1 MEQHKGQHNECAE
14 CALWELTSPN
24 RHRDTLTSEAGR
36 ETAEFDRLRAVN
48 AKLLTALEYT
58 TAFLSG
64 IIEGERI
71 PTGIKAS
78 ARVQIDIARA
88 AIEEAKK

>member
-1 MEQHKGQHNECAE
+1 MFIEENPQTLKEGEMSD
-14 CALWELTSPN
+14 L
-24 RHRDTLTSEAGR
+24 DTIAH
-36 ETAEFDRLRAVN
+36 LRAVN
-48 AKLLTALEYT
+48 AKLLRVLEYT

-78 ARVQIDIARA
+78 ARIQIAAARA
-88 AIEEAKK
+88 VIKETKK

>member
-1 MEQHKGQHNECAE
+1 MEH
-14 CALWELTSPN
+14 
-24 RHRDTLTSEAGR
+24 TLGHANCPACQRYNGIRIQEIV
-36 ETAEFDRLRAVN
+36 DLRAVN
-48 AKLLTALEYT
+48 AQLLAALEYT

-78 ARVQIDIARA
+78 ARVQITAARNV
-88 AIEEAKK
+88 IKEAKK